1 MTLTIDGSFG
11 EGGGQI
17 IRTSLALSVVTG
29 TPFHVHK
36 IRAGREKPGLRNQHL
51 TAVMAAAQIS
61 DAEVDGAFVGSTE
74 LHFRPGKLRGGKY
87 NFAIGT
93 AGSTTLV
100 LQTVLPALML
110 ADEASELSFEG
121 GTHNPKAPPFDFVQK
136 AFLPQINFIGPKVS
150 AQFLRYGFYPPGG
163 GKWTCTIEPARQ
175 FRPLTLLSRS
185 KPHPAARALVVKLP
199 TSIGDREL
207 TILKSRCKDIRKFK
221 VEESDQGVSP
231 GNVLIVDV
239 PSQELTEVISGIG
252 ERGLRAETLAE
263 QVATEF
269 NAYMKADV
277 PVGEHLADQ
286 LLLPL
291 ALAAGGSYKTVAPS
305 LHTTTNIEIIKKFLQ
320 ITIDLEQENE
330 RQWRISVES
339 GLPH

>member
-1 MTLTIDGSFG
+1 MTHTIDGSLG

-17 IRTSLALSVVTG
+17 IRTALALAVVTG
-29 TPFHVHK
+29 TAFHVQK

-51 TAVMAAAQIS
+51 TAVMAAAQICN
-61 DAEVDGAFVGSTE
+61 AEVDGAFVGSTE
-74 LHFRPGKLRGGKY
+74 LRFRPGKLRGGKY
-87 NFAIGT
+87 SFAVGT

-110 ADEASELSFEG
+110 AEEPSELSFEG

-150 AQFLRYGFYPPGG
+150 AHFLRYGFYPPGG
-163 GKWTCTIEPARQ
+163 GRWTCSIEPARQ
-175 FRPLTLLSRS
+175 FRALKLLSRS
-185 KPHPAARALVVKLP
+185 KPHPSARALVVKLP
-199 TSIGDREL
+199 TSIGEREL
-207 TILKSRCKDIRKFK
+207 AILKSRCQDIRKVK
-221 VEESDQGVSP
+221 VEESDQSVSP
-231 GNVLIVDV
+231 GNVLLVEV
-239 PSQELTEVISGIG
+239 PSQELTEIISGIG

-291 ALAAGGSYKTVAPS
+291 ALAAGGTYKTVAPS

-320 ITIDLEQENE
+320 IRIDLKKENE
-330 RQWRISVES
+330 RQWLISVEA